1 MTSRS
6 RPFARAVQRG
16 LTLVELLVALVIG
29 LIVVLAVTSVVTI
42 GEAHK
47 RSTTSTNDMGQSGS
61 YAVYAIDRLLRSA
74 GSGFAQTG
82 KRGIFG
88 CRLSAARKI
97 GATATTIL
105 PRTASAFPAPF
116 DTLLGGAGAAA
127 AGNLRVAPFLIAKGA
142 TAGASDTLVV
152 MGGNAAAGDV
162 PRRIRS
168 GFPGNNDLR
177 LDNTIGLAHGDIGL
191 VSIDNGTFDSDCLIE
206 QVNVTDATAFAAAG
220 NEVLPMGGRY
230 FTSTGATTS
239 LATLAAGGTA
249 LFTPLG
255 NVGANNL
262 QFQLIGVNANR
273 TLVAYD
279 LLRAAGTGSD
289 EGTDASAMQALAD
302 GVVALYA
309 VYGVDTNSDGAVDTW
324 IDPAATGYAIG
335 TLMLAPDTMRH
346 IVAARV
352 ALVMRGSLYEKE
364 PVTAASLTIFG
375 DLAAAS
381 RRTLSIAASDRNFRY
396 RVIDTTIPL
405 RNMLLLPVP

>member
-1 MTSRS
+1 MNAHSKL
-6 RPFARAVQRG
+6 FARSAQRG
-16 LTLVELLVALVIG
+16 LTLIELLVAMVIG
-29 LIVVLAVTSVVTI
+29 LVVVLAVTSAVTL

-47 RSTTSTNDMGQSGS
+47 RSTTSTNDMNQSGS
-61 YAVYAIDRLLRSA
+61 YAAYAIDRLLRSA

-82 KRGIFG
+82 TRGVFR
-88 CRLSAARKI
+88 CRLSAARLI
-97 GATATTIL
+97 GGTATTIL
-105 PRTASAFPAPF
+105 PRTTSAFPAPF
-116 DTLLGGAGAAA
+116 DTLLGGSGAAA
-127 AGNLRVAPFLIAKGA
+127 AGNLRLAPFLIAKGA

-168 GFPGNNDLR
+168 GFPDNNNLR
-177 LDNTIGLAHGDIGL
+177 LDNTIGLRNGDIGL
-191 VSIDNGTFDSDCLIE
+191 VSKEGTDDCLLE
-206 QVNVTDATAFAAAG
+206 QVSSTNTELATAG
-220 NEVLPMGGRY
+220 NEVLALGGRY

-239 LATLAAGGTA
+239 LATLVADGKA

-255 NVGANNL
+255 NVAANNL
-262 QFQLIGVNANR
+262 QFQLVGVNANR
-273 TLVAYD
+273 TLVVYD

-309 VYGVDTNSDGAVDTW
+309 VYGVDTDGNGTADTW
-324 IDPAATGYAIG
+324 IDPAAAGYAIG

-352 ALVMRGSLYEKE
+352 ALVMRSSLYEKE
-364 PVTAASLTIFG
+364 PVTPGSLEIFSDLPADRKRTLTI
-375 DLAAAS
+375 AAE
-381 RRTLSIAASDRNFRY
+381 DRNFRY

-405 RNMLLLPVP
+405 RNMLLLPFP

>member
-1 MTSRS
+1 MNARS
-6 RPFARAVQRG
+6 KSFARAAQRG
-16 LTLVELLVALVIG
+16 LTLIELLVALVIG
-29 LIVVLAVTSVVTI
+29 LVVVLAVTSVVTV
-42 GEAHK
+42 GETHK
-47 RSTTSTNDMGQSGS
+47 RSTTSTNDMNQSGS
-61 YAVYAIDRLLRSA
+61 YATYMIDRLLRSA

-82 KRGIFG
+82 RRGLFG
-88 CRLSAARKI
+88 CRLSATRRI
-97 GATATTIL
+97 GGTATTIL

-116 DTLLGGAGAAA
+116 DTLLGGSGAAA
-127 AGNLRVAPFLIAKGA
+127 AGNLRLAPFLIAKGA
-142 TAGASDTLVV
+142 TDGASDTLVI

-177 LDNTIGLAHGDIGL
+177 LDNTIGLANGDIGL
-191 VSIDNGTFDSDCLIE
+191 VSQEGTADCLIE
-206 QVNVTDATAFAAAG
+206 QVSVTDATAFAAAG

-289 EGTDASAMQALAD
+289 EGTDLSAMQALAD

-309 VYGVDTNSDGAVDTW
+309 VYGVDTDSNGTVDAW
-324 IDPAATGYAIG
+324 IDPAADYAIG

-352 ALVMRGSLYEKE
+352 ALVMRGSLFEKV
-364 PVTAASLTIFG
+364 PVTGASLVVFS

-381 RRTLSIAASDRNFRY
+381 RRTLSIPEADRNFRY

-405 RNMLLLPVP
+405 RNMLLLPLP

>member
-1 MTSRS
+1 MKNRS
-6 RPFARAVQRG
+6 KFLARAAQRG

-29 LIVVLAVTSVVTI
+29 LVVVLAVTSVVTV

-61 YAVYAIDRLLRSA
+61 YAAYAIDRLLRSA

-82 KRGIFG
+82 TRGVFG

-168 GFPGNNDLR
+168 GFPGNDNLR
-177 LDNTIGLAHGDIGL
+177 LDNTIGLANGDIGL

-309 VYGVDTNSDGAVDTW
+309 VYGVDTDSNGTADTW

-364 PVTAASLTIFG
+364 PVTKASLTIFE
-375 DLAAAS
+375 DLGTTKQ
-381 RRTLSIAASDRNFRY
+381 RTLNIAASDRNFRY

>member
-1 MTSRS
+1 MNARS
-6 RPFARAVQRG
+6 KPFARAAQRG
-16 LTLVELLVALVIG
+16 LTLVEMLVAMVIG
-29 LIVVLAVTSVVTI
+29 LVVVLAVTSVVTL
-42 GEAHK
+42 GEARK
-47 RSTTSTNDMGQSGS
+47 RSTTSTNDMNQSGS
-61 YAVYAIDRLLRSA
+61 YAVYMIDRLLRSA

-82 KRGIFG
+82 TRGVFG
-88 CRLSAARKI
+88 CRLSAARLI
-97 GATATTIL
+97 GGTATTIL
-105 PRTASAFPAPF
+105 PRTGSAFPAPF
-116 DTLLGGAGAAA
+116 NTLLGGSGAAA
-127 AGNLRVAPFLIAKGA
+127 AGNLRLAPFLIAKGA
-142 TAGASDTLVV
+142 SGASDTLVV

-168 GFPGNNDLR
+168 GFPGNDNLR
-177 LDNTIGLAHGDIGL
+177 LDNTIGLRNGDIGL
-191 VSIDNGTFDSDCLIE
+191 VSREGSEDCLLE
-206 QVNVTDATAFAAAG
+206 QVSSTNTELATAG
-220 NEVLPMGGRY
+220 NEVLGMGGRY

-239 LATLAAGGTA
+239 LATLAADGTA
-249 LFTPLG
+249 LFSPLG

-262 QFQLIGVNANR
+262 QFQLLGVNANR

-309 VYGVDTNSDGAVDTW
+309 VYGVDTDSNGVVDTW

-352 ALVMRGSLYEKE
+352 ALVMKSSLFEKE
-364 PVTAASLTIFG
+364 RVAPDSLTIFS
-375 DLAAAS
+375 DLPTDR
-381 RRTLSIAASDRNFRY
+381 RRTLTIAAADQNFRY

-405 RNMLLLPVP
+405 RNMLLLPFP

>member
-1 MTSRS
+1 MNAHLK
-6 RPFARAVQRG
+6 PVVRAAQRG
-16 LTLVELLVALVIG
+16 LTLIELLVALAIG
-29 LIVVLAVTSVVTI
+29 LVVVLAVTSVVTV

-47 RSTTSTNDMGQSGS
+47 RSTTSTNDMNQSGS
-61 YAVYAIDRLLRSA
+61 YAAYMIDRVLRSA

-82 KRGIFG
+82 TRGLFG
-88 CRLSAARKI
+88 CRLSAARNI
-97 GATATTIL
+97 NGAATTIL
-105 PRTASAFPAPF
+105 PRTTSAFPAPF

-127 AGNLRVAPFLIAKGA
+127 AGNLRLAPLLIAKSA
-142 TAGASDTLVV
+142 TAGASDILVV

-168 GFPGNNDLR
+168 GFPGNDHLR
-177 LDNTIGLAHGDIGL
+177 LDNTIGLANGDIGL
-191 VSIDNGTFDSDCLIE
+191 VSREGTTDCLIE

-230 FTSTGATTS
+230 FTSSGATTS
-239 LATLAAGGTA
+239 LATLAADGTA

-262 QFQLIGVNANR
+262 QFQLIGVNTDR

-279 LLRAAGTGSD
+279 LLRAAGTGS
-289 EGTDASAMQALAD
+289 DASAMQALAD

-309 VYGVDTNSDGAVDTW
+309 VYGVDTDSNGIVDTW
-324 IDPAATGYAIG
+324 IDPATTGYAIG

-346 IVAARV
+346 IVAVRV
-352 ALVMRGSLYEKE
+352 ALVMRGSLFEKE
-364 PVTAASLTIFG
+364 PVTGASLTVFG

-381 RRTLSIAASDRNFRY
+381 RRTLSIPESDRNFRY

-405 RNMLLLPVP
+405 RNMLLLPFP

>member
-1 MTSRS
+1 MNARS
-6 RPFARAVQRG
+6 EPFARAAQRG

-29 LIVVLAVTSVVTI
+29 LIVVLAVTSVVTL

-47 RSTTSTNDMGQSGS
+47 RSTTSTNDMSQSGS
-61 YAVYAIDRLLRSA
+61 YAAYAIDRLLRSA

-82 KRGIFG
+82 TRGVFG
-88 CRLSAARKI
+88 CRLSAARTI
-97 GATATTIL
+97 GGAATTIL
-105 PRTASAFPAPF
+105 PRTTSAFPAPF
-116 DTLLGGAGAAA
+116 DTLLGGSGAAA
-127 AGNLRVAPFLIAKGA
+127 AGNLRLAPFLIAKGA
-142 TAGASDTLVV
+142 TTGASDTLVV

-168 GFPGNNDLR
+168 GFPGNNNLR
-177 LDNTIGLAHGDIGL
+177 LDNTIGLANGDIGL
-191 VSIDNGTFDSDCLIE
+191 VSMEGKADCLIE

-230 FTSTGATTS
+230 FTSTGTTTS
-239 LATLAAGGTA
+239 LATFAADGTA

-309 VYGVDTNSDGAVDTW
+309 VYGVDTNSDGIVDAW
-324 IDPAATGYAIG
+324 IDPAAAGYAIG

-364 PVTAASLTIFG
+364 PVTAASLTIFE
-375 DLAAAS
+375 DLGATKQ
-381 RRTLSIAASDRNFRY
+381 RTLTIATADRNFRY

>member
-1 MTSRS
+1 MNAHSTS
-6 RPFARAVQRG
+6 FARAAQRG
-16 LTLVELLVALVIG
+16 LTLIELLVALVIG
-29 LIVVLAVTSVVTI
+29 LVVVLAVTSVVTV
-42 GEAHK
+42 GETHK
-47 RSTTSTNDMGQSGS
+47 RSTTSTNDMNQSGS
-61 YAVYAIDRLLRSA
+61 YATYMIDRLLRSA

-82 KRGIFG
+82 RRGLFG
-88 CRLSAARKI
+88 CRLSATRRI
-97 GATATTIL
+97 GGTATTIL

-116 DTLLGGAGAAA
+116 DELLGGSGAAA
-127 AGNLRVAPFLIAKGA
+127 AGNLRLAPFLIAKGD
-142 TAGASDTLVV
+142 GVGGSDILVV

-168 GFPGNNDLR
+168 GFPGNNNLR

-220 NEVLPMGGRY
+220 NEVLPLGGRY
-230 FTSTGATTS
+230 FTSSGATTS

-249 LFTPLG
+249 LFTALG
-255 NVGANNL
+255 NVDANNL
-262 QFQLIGVNANR
+262 QFQLLGVNANR

-309 VYGVDTNSDGAVDTW
+309 VYGVDTDSNGTVDAW
-324 IDPAATGYAIG
+324 IDPAADYAIG

-352 ALVMRGSLYEKE
+352 ALVMRGSLFEKQ
-364 PVTAASLTIFG
+364 PVTGASLVVFS

-381 RRTLSIAASDRNFRY
+381 RRTLTIPEADRNFRY

-405 RNMLLLPVP
+405 RNLLLLPLP

>member
-1 MTSRS
+1 MNAHSKL
-6 RPFARAVQRG
+6 FARAAQRG
-16 LTLVELLVALVIG
+16 LTLIELLVAMVIG
-29 LIVVLAVTSVVTI
+29 LVVVLAVTSAVTL

-47 RSTTSTNDMGQSGS
+47 RSTTSTNDMNQSGS
-61 YAVYAIDRLLRSA
+61 YAAYAIDRLLRSA

-82 KRGIFG
+82 TRGVFR
-88 CRLSAARKI
+88 CRLSAARLI
-97 GATATTIL
+97 GGTATTIL
-105 PRTASAFPAPF
+105 PRTTSAFPAPF
-116 DTLLGGAGAAA
+116 DTLLGGSGAAA
-127 AGNLRVAPFLIAKGA
+127 AGNLRLAPFLIAKGA

-168 GFPGNNDLR
+168 GFPDNNNLR
-177 LDNTIGLAHGDIGL
+177 LDNTIGLRNGDIGL
-191 VSIDNGTFDSDCLIE
+191 VSKEGTDDCLLE
-206 QVNVTDATAFAAAG
+206 QVSSTNTELATAG
-220 NEVLPMGGRY
+220 NEVLALGGRY

-239 LATLAAGGTA
+239 LATLVADGKA

-255 NVGANNL
+255 NVAANNL
-262 QFQLIGVNANR
+262 QFQLVGVNADR

-309 VYGVDTNSDGAVDTW
+309 VYGVDTDSNGTADTW
-324 IDPAATGYAIG
+324 IDPAAAGYAIG

-364 PVTAASLTIFG
+364 PVTPGSLEIFSDLPADRKRTLTI
-375 DLAAAS
+375 AAE
-381 RRTLSIAASDRNFRY
+381 DRNFRH

-405 RNMLLLPVP
+405 RNMLLLPFP